1 MEINLIGSWRDFT
14 KMAFADG
21 FSPISSFCLDH
32 SSTCVRPYISSRI
45 SIALSILAP
54 SLNATNRKRSL
65 GISGSCDQEKV
76 RAIVGAEDNP
86 RARVTQRQRP
96 TLESGSSIIPTQ
108 KEFKSTVW
116 GRAFRGRRLS
126 MVMAPVIG
134 VPLGRSFFFQKY
146 DKVGTFLLT
155 PSRGRTFN
163 GEYDRPSQRLFLL
176 SPLASCACMAARW
189 LLK

>member
-1 MEINLIGSWRDFT
+1 
-14 KMAFADG
+14 
-21 FSPISSFCLDH
+21 
-32 SSTCVRPYISSRI
+32 
-45 SIALSILAP
+45 LSILAP

-155 PSRGRTFN
+155 PSRGRTFMASTTDLAN
-163 GEYDRPSQRLFLL
+163 VSSSCHPWHRVLAWRLVGSLSRSKPL
-176 SPLASCACMAARW
+176 SPRVNP
-189 LLK
+189 LLHVLKS

>member
-1 MEINLIGSWRDFT
+1 M
-14 KMAFADG
+14 
-21 FSPISSFCLDH
+21 
-32 SSTCVRPYISSRI
+32 
-45 SIALSILAP
+45 
-54 SLNATNRKRSL
+54 
-65 GISGSCDQEKV
+65 
-76 RAIVGAEDNP
+76 
-86 RARVTQRQRP
+86 ARVTQRQRP
-96 TLESGSSIIPTQ
+96 TLESGSSIISTQ

-146 DKVGTFLLT
+146 DKVGTFLLP

-176 SPLASCACMAARW
+176 SPPWHRVLAWRLVGSLSRSKPLSPA
-189 LLK
+189 